1 MRALLL
7 LLLALALHACAR
19 TEAADVLPAIERLD
33 PRFDALVPPGA
44 RLEKIADGFGWA
56 EGPAWNATTGELW
69 FSDVETNHMYAWSAK
84 DGTRIVLENS
94 GYVRAAPFPGREPG
108 SNGITFDAEGRAV
121 FCQHGERRISRLEP
135 DGSCTVLVDRYQGKR
150 LNSPNDLVYS
160 RSGDLY
166 FTDPP
171 FGLPETYDDP
181 AKELPFSGVYRLAR
195 SGELELLVDDLR
207 GPNGIALSPDER
219 TLYVGNWDEHR
230 KVVLRFAVRPDG
242 TTSDGEVFFDLTSVP
257 GAEAIDGIK
266 VDVEGR
272 VYVAGPGGIFV
283 LAPDGRHLGTIV
295 LPATAHN
302 FAFGD
307 ADSKSLYVTA
317 ESGLYRVPLRVAGVR
332 PGAQVP

>member
-1 MRALLL
+1 MRALLP
-7 LLLALALHACAR
+7 LALALHACAR
-19 TEAADVLPAIERLD
+19 AEAADVLPAIERID

-44 RLEKIADGFGWA
+44 RFEKIADGFGWA

-135 DGSCTVLVDRYQGKR
+135 DGSCTVLVDRYQEKR

-219 TLYVGNWDEHR
+219 TLYVANNDRARAVWMAYHLYPDGKLGAGRVLHDASAWAERHRGLPDGLKVHRSGNLFCAGPEAIYVFTPEGTHLGS
-230 KVVLRFAVRPDG
+230 LRFGA
-242 TTSDGEVFFDLTSVP
+242 LTSNCALD
-257 GAEAIDGIK
+257 AEQSALFVTVDSAIHRLSL
-266 VDVEGR
+266 GR
-272 VYVAGPGGIFV
+272 
-283 LAPDGRHLGTIV
+283 
-295 LPATAHN
+295 
-302 FAFGD
+302 
-307 ADSKSLYVTA
+307 
-317 ESGLYRVPLRVAGVR
+317 
-332 PGAQVP
+332 